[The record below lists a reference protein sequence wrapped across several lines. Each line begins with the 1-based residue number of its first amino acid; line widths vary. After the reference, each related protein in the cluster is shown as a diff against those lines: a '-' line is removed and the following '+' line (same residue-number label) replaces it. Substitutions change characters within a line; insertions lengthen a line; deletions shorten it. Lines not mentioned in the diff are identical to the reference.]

1 VVLKAELR
9 PEDERTNKMRKK
21 ILAGVAA
28 GALAAM
34 GIAAP
39 ANAISDTS
47 ADLYVLHA
55 VPGLIVDVYVDG
67 SLTLDDFEPGD
78 LTDAIDLPAGTYT
91 VAITGAEAADASA
104 PVIPAFDITLGANMS
119 YTAVAHLD
127 ASGAATATFYTNDL
141 SAIAAGQGKITIR
154 HTAAAPTVDILAAGA
169 THFANLS
176 NGGEV
181 KHDMGVG
188 TISAAVALTGTLV
201 PVIGPA
207 DVTVAEG
214 SNVIVYAWGSAQAGN
229 LALAVQVIDGLQTS
243 PTGVP
248 AGSAGL
254 AADGNNVALIGGFG
268 ALAALL
274 ALLGVAATRL
284 RTARAQK

>member
-1 VVLKAELR
+1 
-9 PEDERTNKMRKK
+9 MRKK
-21 ILAGVAA
+21 ILAGIAV

-34 GIAAP
+34 GTAVP

-47 ADLYVLHA
+47 ADLYILHA
-55 VPGLIVDVYVDG
+55 VPGLMVDLYVDG
-67 SLTLDDFEPGD
+67 KLTLDDFEPGD

-91 VAITGAEAADASA
+91 VAITTAEAPDDSA

-127 ASGAATATFYTNDL
+127 AAGGPTATMFTNDL
-141 SAIAAGQGKITIR
+141 SAIAAGQGRITVR
-154 HTAAAPTVDILAAGA
+154 HTAAAPTVDILAGGA
-169 THFANLS
+169 THFSNLS
-176 NGGEV
+176 NAGEV
-181 KHDMGVG
+181 MHDMAVG

-214 SNVIVYAWGSAQAGN
+214 TNVIVYAWGSAQAGN
-229 LALAVQVIDGLQTS
+229 LALAVQVIDGLQTN
-243 PTGVP
+243 PVGVP

-254 AADGNNVALIGGFG
+254 AAEGNNVALIGGLG
-268 ALAALL
+268 GLAALL
-274 ALLGVAATRL
+274 ALVAFAATRGT
-284 RTARAQK
+284 RARAAN